1 MDQLTEQPK
10 TDRRCFVL
18 TGGPG
23 VGKTALLDHLESMG
37 FATVREAGRDVIQ
50 EQLQLDSDILPWRD
64 QPAFQRHVLELQL
77 ERELAAFGPVV
88 FMDRGIPDGIAYLRA
103 YRLSVFRIML
113 EHARD
118 RYDGV
123 FLIEPHGEY
132 IDDGERREDAEEA
145 LMLHGVLKETY
156 QDLGYEL
163 ISVPPMPVTCR
174 SKFVI
179 ERIENIKT
187 TTEMTESKGLEIRC
201 NSLTVL
207 PPGIS

>member
-1 MDQLTEQPK
+1 
-10 TDRRCFVL
+10 
-18 TGGPG
+18 
-23 VGKTALLDHLESMG
+23 MG
-37 FATVREAGRDVIQ
+37 FVTVREAARDVIQ

-77 ERELAAFGPVV
+77 EREHAVDGPVV

-132 IDDGERREDAEEA
+132 VDDAERREDAEEA

-163 ISVPPMPVTCR
+163 VSVPAMPVDRR

-179 ERIENIKT
+179 ERIGNMNI
-187 TTEMTESKGLEIRC
+187 TTETTEPKGLEIGR
-201 NSLTVL
+201 NIQSR
-207 PPGIS
+207 